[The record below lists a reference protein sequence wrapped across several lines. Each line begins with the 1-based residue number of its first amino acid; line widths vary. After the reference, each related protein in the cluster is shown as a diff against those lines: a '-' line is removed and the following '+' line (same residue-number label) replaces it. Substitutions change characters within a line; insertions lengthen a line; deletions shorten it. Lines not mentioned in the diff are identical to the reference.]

1 MATIM
6 IVDDHP
12 AIRMA
17 VGILLKN
24 KGHQISG
31 EFDNGIDALAQ
42 IRLQAP
48 DILVLDIN
56 IPRIDGFDVI
66 KRCHA
71 LAISPRIIVLSA
83 HDSDHVKTRCV
94 QLGVSAF
101 VSKLD
106 DLTKLSSVVE
116 QVLAGNVLFDH
127 ALRFDAASK
136 SDIDSAEVLKTLSVR
151 EMSVLMALA
160 RGDNNK
166 KIANDLVLSEKTIST
181 YKTRLMTKLQL
192 NNIVDLLNFAKRHNL
207 D

>member
-66 KRCHA
+66 KRCHE
-71 LAISPRIIVLSA
+71 LAMSPRIIVLSA

-116 QVLAGNVLFDH
+116 QVLAGYVLFDH
-127 ALRFDAASK
+127 ALRFDATSK
-136 SDIDSAEVLKTLSVR
+136 SDIDSAEVLKTLSMR

-207 D
+207 V

>member
-1 MATIM
+1 MASIM
-6 IVDDHP
+6 VVDDHP

-24 KGHQISG
+24 KGHQICG

-42 IRLQAP
+42 IRQESP

-66 KRCHA
+66 KRCNE
-71 LAISPRIIVLSA
+71 LAMPPRIIVLSA
-83 HDSDHVKTRCV
+83 HDSDHVKTRCI

-116 QVLAGNVLFDH
+116 QVLAGYVLFDH
-127 ALRFDAASK
+127 ALRFDAANM
-136 SDIDSAEVLKTLSVR
+136 SDIDSKEVLKTLSMR

-192 NNIVDLLNFAKRHNL
+192 NNIVDLLNFAKRNNL
-207 D
+207 V

>member
-17 VGILLKN
+17 VGILLKS

-42 IRLQAP
+42 IRQQAP

-66 KRCHA
+66 KRCHE
-71 LAISPRIIVLSA
+71 LAMSPRIIVLSA

-116 QVLAGNVLFDH
+116 QVLAGYVLFDQ
-127 ALRFDAASK
+127 ALRFDAAGK
-136 SDIDSAEVLKTLSVR
+136 SDIDSAEVLKTLSMR

-207 D
+207 V

>member
-1 MATIM
+1 MASIM

-24 KGHQISG
+24 IGHQICG

-42 IRLQAP
+42 IRQQSP

-66 KRCHA
+66 KRCNEF
-71 LAISPRIIVLSA
+71 AIPPRIIVLSS
-83 HDSDHVKTRCV
+83 HNNDHVKTRCI
-94 QLGVSAF
+94 QLGVFAF

-106 DLTKLSSVVE
+106 DLSKLSAVVE
-116 QVLAGNVLFDH
+116 QVLAGYVLFEH
-127 ALRFDAASK
+127 SLRFDAAKK
-136 SDIDSAEVLKTLSVR
+136 SGIDSAEVLKTLSMR
-151 EMSVLMALA
+151 EMSVLMALV

-192 NNIVDLLNFAKRHNL
+192 NNIVDLLHFAKRHNL
-207 D
+207 V

>member
-42 IRLQAP
+42 IRQQAP

-66 KRCHA
+66 KRCHE
-71 LAISPRIIVLSA
+71 LAMSPRIIVLSA

-116 QVLAGNVLFDH
+116 QVLAGYVLFDQ
-127 ALRFDAASK
+127 ALRFDAAGK
-136 SDIDSAEVLKTLSVR
+136 SDIDSAEVLKTLSMR

-207 D
+207 V

>member
-17 VGILLKN
+17 VGILLKS

-42 IRLQAP
+42 IRQQAP

-66 KRCHA
+66 KRCHE
-71 LAISPRIIVLSA
+71 LAMSPRIIVLSA

-116 QVLAGNVLFDH
+116 QVLAGYVLFDQ
-127 ALRFDAASK
+127 ALRFDAAGK
-136 SDIDSAEVLKTLSVR
+136 SDIDSAEVLKTLSMR

-181 YKTRLMTKLQL
+181 YKTRLT
-192 NNIVDLLNFAKRHNL
+192 
-207 D
+207 

>member
-42 IRLQAP
+42 IRQQAP

-66 KRCHA
+66 KRCHE
-71 LAISPRIIVLSA
+71 LAMSPRIIVLSA

-116 QVLAGNVLFDH
+116 QVLAGYVLFDQ
-127 ALRFDAASK
+127 ALRFDAAGK
-136 SDIDSAEVLKTLSVR
+136 SDIDSAEVLKTLSMR

-181 YKTRLMTKLQL
+181 YKTRLMSKLQL

-207 D
+207 V

>member
-17 VGILLKN
+17 VGILLKSR
-24 KGHQISG
+24 GHQISG

-42 IRLQAP
+42 IRQQAP

-66 KRCHA
+66 KRCHE
-71 LAISPRIIVLSA
+71 LAMSPRIIVLSA

-116 QVLAGNVLFDH
+116 QVLAGYVLFDQ
-127 ALRFDAASK
+127 ALRFDAAGK
-136 SDIDSAEVLKTLSVR
+136 SDIDSAEVLKTLSMR

-207 D
+207 V

>member
-42 IRLQAP
+42 IRQQAP

-66 KRCHA
+66 KRCHE
-71 LAISPRIIVLSA
+71 LAMSPRIIVLSA

-116 QVLAGNVLFDH
+116 QVLAGYVLFDH

-136 SDIDSAEVLKTLSVR
+136 SDIDSAEVLKTLSMR

-207 D
+207 V

>member
-1 MATIM
+1 MATIV

-24 KGHQISG
+24 KGHEICG

-42 IRLQAP
+42 IRQESP

-66 KRCHA
+66 KRCNE
-71 LAISPRIIVLSA
+71 LAMHPRIIVLSA
-83 HDSDHVKTRCV
+83 HDSDHIKTRCI

-106 DLTKLSSVVE
+106 DLTKLSAVVE
-116 QVLAGNVLFDH
+116 QVLAGYVLFDH
-127 ALRFDAASK
+127 ALRFDAVNK
-136 SDIDSAEVLKTLSVR
+136 SDIDNENILKTLSMR
-151 EMSVLMALA
+151 EMSVLMALV

-207 D
+207 V